1 MIKSHRDASH
11 GLGAAFEIHPAVGT
25 EVGRGWVLL
34 FVSKGK
40 GAIYIQIYMSIC
52 IYIFIY
58 LFIYIYYRYYSYY
71 YYDVHSEFLLSFFI
85 INILSH

>member
-52 IYIFIY
+52 IYIYVYY
-58 LFIYIYYRYYSYY
+58 LYIYIYIR
-71 YYDVHSEFLLSFFI
+71 VLL
-85 INILSH
+85 LL